1 MIEPSIIGA
10 GISAGANILGSL
22 SANKSNVG
30 LAREQMDFQE
40 RMSNTAVQRHVED
53 LKKAG
58 FNRLLAVS
66 GGSVGGASTPTG
78 ARAEVENPMKNLSPL
93 DLITIQKVKGDISR
107 TAAEEK
113 LIKANTTTAE
123 ANGAIARHDASI
135 ITGAPLPSKS
145 QTGVYGVLSSAV
157 SPLHK
162 AGVYLGEKAASLVN
176 YFKNKE

>member
-22 SANKSNVG
+22 SANKANVG
-30 LAREQMDFQE
+30 LAREQMQFQE
-40 RMSNTAVQRHVED
+40 RMANTSVQRHTAD
-53 LKKAG
+53 LEKAG

-66 GGSVGGASTPTG
+66 GGSVGGASVPTG
-78 ARAEVENPMKNLSPL
+78 ARAEVENPMKSLNPL
-93 DLITIQKVKGDISR
+93 DLITIQKVKGDIAR

-123 ANGAIARHDASI
+123 ANGDIARHDASI
-135 ITGAPLPSKS
+135 ITGEPLPSKS
-145 QTGVYGVLSSAV
+145 QTGVYGAAF